1 MNEWLLSNYFTMKSR
16 KKMNKQKI
24 VTNKQ
29 NKELCVAPYQG
40 KEKKKF
46 KLTSSQ
52 REDIAF
58 TK

>member
-1 MNEWLLSNYFTMKSR
+1 
-16 KKMNKQKI
+16 MNKQKI